1 MAERITINPVT
12 RISGFMEIQAEI
24 ENHVVVNAKTKG
36 LMFRGFEK
44 MLIGRDP
51 FDAIYFTQ
59 RICGICSTAHSV
71 GSALALEN
79 AMNFIPSEQG
89 RYLRDITHA
98 CEFLQNHLRHFYQY
112 TLPDF
117 VKLPENYPLF
127 KTDHNDYRLPK
138 EINDRMVE
146 DYFSSLDVSRS
157 AHQMLATL
165 AGKAP
170 HNHGIFIGGITSRAT
185 VSSIIAVESMLN
197 NIEQFIV
204 EKMIPDVYKIG
215 DYYPEYFDIGGG
227 YGNLLSYGC
236 FDNYK
241 ELGTLYV
248 DPLIYTNNTITTF
261 FPDHITQYNDNAYFD
276 ENNETDINKEQAYSW
291 IKAPRY
297 NNMPYEVGPL
307 ARQWLC
313 GEYRNGISAMDRTI
327 ARALEARKIVEIMRE
342 LLHNLIPGVNMQQ
355 EYTVPENSV
364 GRGLVDTTRGALG
377 HWLVTENSK
386 IAFYQIISPSGWNLS
401 TQTGKILGTAEQA
414 LIGSP
419 IDDVNAPVE
428 IGRVIRSFD
437 PCVSCATH
445 VFSGGEH
452 IKTMRVV

>member
-1 MAERITINPVT
+1 M
-12 RISGFMEIQAEI
+12 
-24 ENHVVVNAKTKG
+24 
-36 LMFRGFEK
+36 
-44 MLIGRDP
+44 
-51 FDAIYFTQ
+51 
-59 RICGICSTAHSV
+59 
-71 GSALALEN
+71 
-79 AMNFIPSEQG
+79 
-89 RYLRDITHA
+89 
-98 CEFLQNHLRHFYQY
+98 
-112 TLPDF
+112 
-117 VKLPENYPLF
+117 
-127 KTDHNDYRLPK
+127 
-138 EINDRMVE
+138 
-146 DYFSSLDVSRS
+146 
-157 AHQMLATL
+157 
-165 AGKAP
+165 
-170 HNHGIFIGGITSRAT
+170 
-185 VSSIIAVESMLN
+185 
-197 NIEQFIV
+197 
-204 EKMIPDVYKIG
+204 
-215 DYYPEYFDIGGG
+215 G

-248 DPLIYTNNTITTF
+248 DPLVYSNNTITTF

-276 ENNETDINKEQAYSW
+276 ENNDTDINKEQAYSW

-401 TQTGKILGTAEQA
+401 TQTGKNFRNGGTSA
-414 LIGSP
+414 
-419 IDDVNAPVE
+419 N
-428 IGRVIRSFD
+428 RVRL
-437 PCVSCATH
+437 
-445 VFSGGEH
+445 
-452 IKTMRVV
+452 